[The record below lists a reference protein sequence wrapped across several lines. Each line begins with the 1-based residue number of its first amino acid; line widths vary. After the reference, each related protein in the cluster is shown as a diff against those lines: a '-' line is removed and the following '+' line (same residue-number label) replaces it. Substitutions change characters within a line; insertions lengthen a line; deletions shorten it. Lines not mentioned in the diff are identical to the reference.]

1 MNDRTRNG
9 QSRRDFLAGVGLSA
23 AALTSGIGLAAS
35 QSAGGPG
42 RARSGKVRI
51 GVVGGGFGRYF
62 QWHLHPDAEVVAL
75 CDVREER
82 LNALKET
89 YKSGELYRSYD
100 EFLTHPGLEAVA
112 LFTPAPFH
120 AEMAAKALTS
130 GKHVISAVPAGMSVE
145 ELEMLLETV
154 QRTGLKYMMAETSR
168 YNQDVLTCIDLKNQG
183 HFGEIFYTE
192 SEYHHSGLAPYAYG
206 EAFDCQSCVMITKID
221 QVDMSKRVDIGKLK
235 PTWSWGYP
243 PMLYPTHCTGMIIPV
258 TGERFTEVTAYGWGD
273 GHEMLKQN
281 TYDNNPY
288 FHTVGLFKTTKGH
301 CSRIS
306 IGWHIAAGGTE
317 RAVFYGDRGS
327 FIMDRPE
334 GSPSTIVKQMDT
346 PDLPFGLHTGIIESK
361 VAEERSHIDRLPPEL
376 RVASGHGGSHTHIT
390 HEFIR
395 AIVEDRHPSVNIWEA
410 IAYTM
415 PGVIAQQS
423 ALEGGRRLK
432 IRDYGTAP
440 A

>member
-1 MNDRTRNG
+1 MNDSTRKG
-9 QSRRDFLAGVGLSA
+9 ASRRQFLAGVGLTA
-23 AALTSGIGLAAS
+23 AAYSSGIAMTGA
-35 QSAGGPG
+35 QTPDWTKRGKKG
-42 RARSGKVRI
+42 RVRI
-51 GVVGGGFGRYF
+51 GVVGGGFGAHF
-62 QWHLHPDAEVVAL
+62 FWHLHPDAEVVAL
-75 CDVREER
+75 CDVRESR
-82 LNALKET
+82 LQVLKDRYQSDNT
-89 YKSGELYRSYD
+89 YRSYD
-100 EFLTHPGLEAVA
+100 EFLGHPGLDAVA

-120 AEMAAKALTS
+120 AAMAAQALNA

-145 ELEMLLETV
+145 ELEMLLDTV
-154 QRTGLKYMMAETSR
+154 RRTGLKYMMAETSR
-168 YNQDVLTCIDLKNQG
+168 YNQDVLTCIELKKQG

-192 SEYHHSGLAPYAYG
+192 SEYHHTGLAPYAYG
-206 EAFDCQSCVMITKID
+206 EGFDCQSCVMIEHVD
-221 QVDMSKRVDIGKLK
+221 QVDVSKRVDISKLK

-273 GHEMLKQN
+273 GHPMLKEN
-281 TYDNNPY
+281 TYGNSPY
-288 FHTVGLFKTTKGH
+288 FHTVGLFKTDKGH

-317 RAVFYGDRGS
+317 RALFYGDRGS
-327 FIMDRPE
+327 YIMSRPE
-334 GSPSTIVKQMDT
+334 GSPATVVKQLDT
-346 PDLPFGLHTGIIESK
+346 PDLPFGIYTGVVESK
-361 VAEERSHIDRLPPEL
+361 AAERQSHLESLPPEL

-395 AIVEDRHPSVNIWEA
+395 AIVEDRHPQVNVWEA
-410 IAYTM
+410 VAYTM